1 MVKIERGINT
11 KVYRYQQPPSVDKLR
26 HKEYLSVYTDLI
38 KFEDKET
45 QMKNGTVFQ
54 CCPRLNRSK
63 NCGFRMISLDKHV
76 LINKKINFC
85 ISVKLP

>member
-1 MVKIERGINT
+1 MERGINT

-45 QMKNGTVFQ
+45 QMKNG
-54 CCPRLNRSK
+54 
-63 NCGFRMISLDKHV
+63 
-76 LINKKINFC
+76 
-85 ISVKLP
+85 ISVLPSFEQKQKLWVSNDFFRQTCSYKQEN